1 MKLFETVLP
10 AVPVEGTDDTFPV
23 HRIYCVGQNYA
34 AHAREMGSDPDREP
48 PFYFMKPA
56 DALVDSG
63 ATIAWP
69 SRTANL
75 HHEVELVVAI
85 GKPGSDIAAIDALSH
100 VFGYAV
106 GIDLTRRDL
115 QTAAKRAG
123 RPWDAAKGFDRSAP
137 LSAIRRAADI
147 GHPESGRI
155 WLAVNDIVR
164 QDGNLSQMIWRVPE
178 AVAELSRYFE
188 LKAGDLLFTGTPAGV
203 GALSAGD
210 RLAGGIEG
218 VGDIRL
224 AIAAP

>member
-1 MKLFETVLP
+1 LKLFEAVQP
-10 AVPVEGTDDTFPV
+10 AVPVEGTDKIFPV

-34 AHAREMGSDPDREP
+34 AHAREMGSDPNREP

-56 DALVDSG
+56 DAVVRSG

-85 GKPGSDIAAIDALSH
+85 GKAGKDIAATATLAH

-115 QTAAKRAG
+115 QAAAKAAG
-123 RPWDAAKGFDRSAP
+123 KPWDTAKGFDRSAP

-155 WLAVNDIVR
+155 WLAVNDAVR
-164 QDGNLSQMIWRVPE
+164 QDGDLSQMIWRVPE

-203 GALSAGD
+203 GPLSPGD

-218 VGDIRL
+218 VGEIRL
-224 AIAAP
+224 SLAAR